1 MFFSP
6 VPLLFVSPSSVSSRH
21 QTFNQLISI
30 NQNIHQSNR
39 KIPSSLNIVS
49 TDHASEVFHLIDT
62 DNSGVIC
69 SNELTEVLER
79 LDILASTEE
88 VGALAKYLDVNNDGD
103 ICEDDFLTWYKEAAS
118 TVAAETTA
126 IRQALL
132 GRRTV
137 NDFDKTP
144 VPDKILMDAIEAAI
158 AAPNHKLTE
167 PWRFI
172 TLGKKSIGKIAKLNA
187 KAIAK
192 KDPEKA
198 KKKQKRWE
206 SIPGWCVV
214 TCQKSDDPIQEEE
227 DFAAVS
233 CAIQNFSLSMWA
245 DGVGVK
251 WTSGPV
257 TRTKEFAEI
266 CDIDTDKEKFVG
278 CLWYGF
284 ASGGLGS
291 LPLSPKRKKSAKS
304 VLTTLS

>member
-1 MFFSP
+1 M
-6 VPLLFVSPSSVSSRH
+6 V
-21 QTFNQLISI
+21 SI

-39 KIPSSLNIVS
+39 KIPSSLNVVS

-103 ICEDDFLTWYKEAAS
+103 ICEDDFLTWYKKAAS

-144 VPDKILMDAIEAAI
+144 VPDKILMNAIEAAI

-172 TLGKKSIGKIAKLNA
+172 TLGEKSIGKIAKLNA

-291 LPLSPKRKKSAKS
+291 LALSPKRKKSAKS